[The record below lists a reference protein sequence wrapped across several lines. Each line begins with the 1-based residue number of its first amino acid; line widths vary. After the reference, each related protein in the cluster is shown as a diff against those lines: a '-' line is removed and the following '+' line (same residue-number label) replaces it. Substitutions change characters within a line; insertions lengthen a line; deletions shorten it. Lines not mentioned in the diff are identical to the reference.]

1 MDAEVVN
8 ALVLGFVKVLGA
20 CGVVEAG
27 VAFLTRAP
35 ADVDEAIG

>member
-1 MDAEVVN
+1 MDDLVQ

-20 CGVVEAG
+20 VAVVEAG

-35 ADVDEAIG
+35 ADIDEAVG